1 MTLYEK
7 NSKSF
12 AEKHVLFTS
21 ILAGASAGICVDTVL
36 FPLDT
41 IKTRLQSQ
49 YGFLQSGG
57 FKGLY
62 RGLYPVLIGSTPTA
76 ALFFVTYENIKVY
89 TKPLVSKR
97 YHSLI
102 HMGAASLS
110 EMVACIVRVPVEV
123 MKQRKQA
130 LLLDKGNFSIKLLY
144 RGYWSTVLR
153 DMPFSLIQFPLWEY
167 LKNIWSLY
175 VKRDIYPIESAICGS
190 LGGAFSAAVT
200 TPLDVAKT
208 RIMLANKMIQSSE
221 LKLSTTLRS
230 IYIEKGINGLFAG
243 VGYRVMWISIGGFI
257 FFGVYEEAKLLTLNA
272 LAFMTKEKKERIII
286 SS

>member
-1 MTLYEK
+1 MTSYE
-7 NSKSF
+7 NNFKSF
-12 AEKHVLFTS
+12 PGRNLLFTS
-21 ILAGASAGICVDTVL
+21 IFAGASAGICVDTVL
-36 FPLDT
+36 FPIDT

-49 YGFLQSGG
+49 HGFLQSGG

-62 RGLYPVLIGSTPTA
+62 RGLYPVLVGSTPTA
-76 ALFFVTYENIKVY
+76 ALFFVTYESTKVCAQSM
-89 TKPLVSKR
+89 VSER
-97 YHSLI
+97 YRSLI

-130 LLLDKGNFSIKLLY
+130 YLLDKGKFGIRFLY

-167 LKNIWSLY
+167 FKNVLSLY
-175 VKRDIYPIESAICGS
+175 VQRDVYPIESATCGS
-190 LGGAFSAAVT
+190 LAGALSAALT

-221 LKLSTTLRS
+221 IKLSTTLRA
-230 IYIEKGINGLFAG
+230 IYIKEGMNGLFAG
-243 VGYRVMWISIGGFI
+243 LGLRVMWISIGGFI
-257 FFGVYEEAKLLTLNA
+257 FFGVYEEAKLLTLNV
-272 LAFMTKEKKERIII
+272 LTSMNL
-286 SS
+286 

>member
-1 MTLYEK
+1 MTSLEK
-7 NSKSF
+7 NVKSF
-12 AEKHVLFTS
+12 VERDVLFTS
-21 ILAGASAGICVDTVL
+21 IFAGASAGICVDTAL

-41 IKTRLQSQ
+41 VKTRLQSQ

-76 ALFFVTYENIKVY
+76 ALFFVTYESIKVH
-89 TKPLVSKR
+89 TQPLVSKR

-130 LLLDKGNFSIKLLY
+130 SLLDKDNFSIKLLY

-167 LKNIWSLY
+167 FKNIWSLY
-175 VKRDIYPIESAICGS
+175 VERDIYPMESATCGS
-190 LGGAFSAAVT
+190 LAGALSAAIT

-208 RIMLANKMIQSSE
+208 RIMLASKMVQNSE
-221 LKLSTTLRS
+221 LKLFTTLRS
-230 IYIEKGINGLFAG
+230 IYIDKGINGLFAG
-243 VGYRVMWISIGGFI
+243 ISYRVTWISIGGFI
-257 FFGVYEEAKLLTLNA
+257 FFGVYEEAKLLALNA
-272 LAFMTKEKKERIII
+272 LEFMTKEKRKTFD
-286 SS
+286 

>member
-1 MTLYEK
+1 MTSYEK
-7 NSKSF
+7 NLKNFSGRNI
-12 AEKHVLFTS
+12 LFTS
-21 ILAGASAGICVDTVL
+21 IFAGASAGICVDTIL
-36 FPLDT
+36 FPIDT

-49 YGFLQSGG
+49 HGFLQSGG

-76 ALFFVTYENIKVY
+76 ALFFVTYESTKVY
-89 TKPLVSKR
+89 AQPLVSER
-97 YHSLI
+97 YRSLI

-130 LLLDKGNFSIKLLY
+130 YLLDQGNFSMKFLY

-167 LKNIWSLY
+167 FKNILSLY
-175 VKRDIYPIESAICGS
+175 VQRDVYPFESATCGS
-190 LGGAFSAAVT
+190 LAGAFSAALT

-208 RIMLANKMIQSSE
+208 RIMLANKMVQSSD
-221 LKLSTTLRS
+221 LKLSTTLRA
-230 IYIEKGINGLFAG
+230 IYTKEGLNGLFAG
-243 VGYRVMWISIGGFI
+243 VNYRIMWISIGGFI
-257 FFGVYEEAKLLTLNA
+257 FFGVYEEAKLLA
-272 LAFMTKEKKERIII
+272 LDAFKFTNL
-286 SS
+286 

>member
-1 MTLYEK
+1 MTSYEK
-7 NSKSF
+7 NLKNF
-12 AEKHVLFTS
+12 PGKNILFTS
-21 ILAGASAGICVDTVL
+21 IFAGASAGICVDTVL
-36 FPLDT
+36 FPIDT

-49 YGFLQSGG
+49 HGFLQSGG

-76 ALFFVTYENIKVY
+76 ALFFVTYESTKVY
-89 TKPLVSKR
+89 AQPLVSER
-97 YHSLI
+97 YRSLI

-130 LLLDKGNFSIKLLY
+130 YLLDKGNFSMKFLY

-167 LKNIWSLY
+167 FKNILSLY
-175 VKRDIYPIESAICGS
+175 VQRDVYPFESATCGS
-190 LGGAFSAAVT
+190 LAGTVSAALT

-208 RIMLANKMIQSSE
+208 RIMLANKMVQSSD
-221 LKLSTTLRS
+221 LKLSTTLRA
-230 IYIEKGINGLFAG
+230 IYTKEGLNGLFAG
-243 VGYRVMWISIGGFI
+243 VNYRIMWIGIGGFI
-257 FFGVYEEAKLLTLNA
+257 FFGVYEEAKLLALNA
-272 LAFMTKEKKERIII
+272 FKFTNL
-286 SS
+286 

>member
-1 MTLYEK
+1 MTSYEK
-7 NSKSF
+7 NLKNFSGRNI
-12 AEKHVLFTS
+12 LFTS
-21 ILAGASAGICVDTVL
+21 IFAGASAGICVDTIL
-36 FPLDT
+36 FPIDT

-49 YGFLQSGG
+49 HGFLQSGG

-76 ALFFVTYENIKVY
+76 ALFFVTYESTKVY
-89 TKPLVSKR
+89 AQPLVSER
-97 YHSLI
+97 YRSLI

-130 LLLDKGNFSIKLLY
+130 YLLDQGNFSMKFLY

-167 LKNIWSLY
+167 FKNILSLY
-175 VKRDIYPIESAICGS
+175 VQRDVYPFESATCGS
-190 LGGAFSAAVT
+190 LAGAFSAALT

-208 RIMLANKMIQSSE
+208 RIMLANKMVQSSD
-221 LKLSTTLRS
+221 LKLSTTLRA
-230 IYIEKGINGLFAG
+230 IY
-243 VGYRVMWISIGGFI
+243 
-257 FFGVYEEAKLLTLNA
+257 
-272 LAFMTKEKKERIII
+272 TKEGLNGC
-286 SS
+286 